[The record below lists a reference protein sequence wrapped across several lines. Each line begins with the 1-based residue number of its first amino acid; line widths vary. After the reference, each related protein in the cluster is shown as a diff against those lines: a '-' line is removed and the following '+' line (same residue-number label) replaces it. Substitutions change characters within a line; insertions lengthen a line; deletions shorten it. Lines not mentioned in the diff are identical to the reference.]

1 MRVVLARHL
10 ARLVLAAIVAIAFG
24 APLSRACEPEAEDRA
39 LATNPDLVQGS
50 LKNGLMYFIKP
61 RALPDGA
68 VYVELGVRCG
78 SMHEREGVSG
88 AAKLLARLPFAVSRG
103 FAPGEA
109 IRRLDGVGIEVDRRR
124 ATTADLDLTRV
135 RLEWAN
141 NDDPTLALAL
151 SFLAEAAGGI
161 VFDDRAIEKE
171 KQLLLAEERGRVNIQ
186 QRLVASA
193 FPRLAPGS
201 LLARH
206 PPDGRPGAVANVT
219 RAEIEALHRDWWRP
233 GRMWLVVIGDVDPVA
248 LVDRIG
254 EAFAGIPDRPGPPDP
269 DLAVRRLDELTPL
282 VLTDPDLSNT
292 TAQWLAFQSVAPPIV
307 RESDF
312 RAEVVE
318 EMAAEVMERRL
329 TRATIS
335 GRLGA
340 PFAAAGSWTA
350 FGSLRFFS
358 ASVFDDRAVWGDL
371 VSQLAG
377 EIARAR
383 EHGFSEAELSDA
395 RVAVRADAESAA
407 RSEPTLEPRPL
418 ADAIFGALRRGST
431 VISRAQRL
439 ELLARALPTI
449 SSGEVDAAFRG
460 MSEPGGSAAIVILP
474 ECGIPPSERD
484 VLEVARR
491 VLGTPTETLPAWERP
506 ASILERD
513 PVPGRV
519 AELSIESETG
529 TMSGWLGNGVR
540 VHHRTLDDRTGQVHV
555 AVTLVGGSIEEDRST
570 KGLSA
575 AAAGVFALPAA
586 RSRSA
591 VDLDALRLGKDIQ
604 LQAFADEDALRLVMT
619 ADTAMLP
626 EALRLLHL
634 LLREPSI
641 EPAAFEK
648 WKWRQ
653 RSIAHALRTDA
664 GNRLFVLLYQSLHA
678 PGDPRG
684 EPLEDDIIARLTRD
698 AAQAWLERLI
708 AAPMEVAIVGDIR
721 REPALELAAAYLG
734 SLPAR
739 ERLGPSLFQA
749 RRGSEMAEA
758 TSGAVEDGLAASTV
772 GGCLVGLRTNPVPES
787 DDDLLLQIAAD
798 VWKTRLSRILL
809 EERQL
814 ASSVDALSEPPSA
827 YPALGATFATAIVE
841 RQNID
846 EAARVM
852 REQLTELARAPVP
865 IEEWRQSRQA
875 VVQRLRERERR
886 SDQWA
891 LTICASTY
899 RGRPIGALPSA
910 RRRAESLEPA
920 QLVKLLGRLD
930 TPEARL
936 MISTTPDARSP

>member
-1 MRVVLARHL
+1 MSIALVGPLA
-10 ARLVLAAIVAIAFG
+10 
-24 APLSRACEPEAEDRA
+24 RACEPAADDRA
-39 LATNPDLVQGS
+39 LAPNPDLVQGS

-61 RALPDGA
+61 RAQPDGA
-68 VYVELGVRCG
+68 VYVELGIRCG

-88 AAKLLARLPFAVSRG
+88 AAKLLARLPFAASRG

-109 IRRLDGVGIEVDRRR
+109 LRRLDGAGIEVDRRR
-124 ATTADLDLTRV
+124 AVAVDLDLTRV

-151 SFLAEAAGGI
+151 SFLAEAAGGV

-206 PPDGRPGAVANVT
+206 PPEGRPGAVADVT
-219 RAEIEALHRDWWRP
+219 RTELEALHRDWWRT
-233 GRMWLVVIGDVDPVA
+233 GRMWLVVVGDVDPVA

-269 DLAVRRLDELTPL
+269 DAAVRPLEELTPL
-282 VLTDPDLSNT
+282 VLSDPDLSNT
-292 TAQWLAFQSVAPPIV
+292 TAQWLAMQSVALPIV

-318 EMAAEVMERRL
+318 EMAAEVMQRRL

-335 GRLGA
+335 GRLSV
-340 PFAAAGSWTA
+340 PFAAARSWTA

-358 ASVFDDRAVWGDL
+358 ASMFDDRAEWSDL
-371 VSQLAG
+371 VAQLAG
-377 EIARAR
+377 EMARAR
-383 EHGFSEAELSDA
+383 EHGFSEAELADA
-395 RVAVRADAESAA
+395 RVAVRAAAESAA

-439 ELLARALPTI
+439 ELLARSLPTI
-449 SSGEVDAAFRG
+449 SSDEVNATFRA

-474 ECGIPPSERD
+474 ECGKPPTERD

-491 VLGTPTETLPAWERP
+491 ALGAPAEPLPAWERP
-506 ASILERD
+506 ASIVEHD
-513 PVPGRV
+513 PAPGRV
-519 AELSIESETG
+519 VELSLEPETG

-555 AVTLVGGSIEEDRST
+555 AVTLAGGSIEEDRST
-570 KGLSA
+570 KGLSD
-575 AAAGVFALPAA
+575 AAAGAFVLPAA

-591 VDLDALRLGKDIQ
+591 VDLDSLRLGKDIQ

-634 LLREPSI
+634 LLREPVI
-641 EPAAFEK
+641 EAAAFEK

-653 RSIAHALRTDA
+653 RSIAHALRADA

-684 EPLEDDIIARLTRD
+684 EPLDDDTIAGLTRD

-739 ERLGPSLFQA
+739 ERIGPSLFKAQRESQREENA
-749 RRGSEMAEA
+749 AGGTVVVESAHGTGSA
-758 TSGAVEDGLAASTV
+758 
-772 GGCLVGLRTNPVPES
+772 CLVGLRASPAPES

-798 VWKTRLSRILL
+798 VWKTRVSRLL
-809 EERQL
+809 IEERQI
-814 ASSVDALSEPPSA
+814 ASSVDALSEPSSA

-841 RQNID
+841 KPNIE
-846 EAARVM
+846 EAARAM
-852 REQLTELARAPVP
+852 REQLAELTRVPVP
-865 IEEWRQSRQA
+865 IEEWQQSRQA
-875 VVQRLRERERR
+875 VAQRLRERERR

-899 RGRPIGALPSA
+899 HARPVGAFAAA
-910 RRRAESLEPA
+910 RRRAEALGPER
-920 QLVKLLGRLD
+920 LVKLLGGLD
-930 TPEARL
+930 
-936 MISTTPDARSP
+936 TPDARLSIITTPSERAP